1 MTKTYAYCVLFVA
14 AVVAARVG
22 FELLSHQT
30 RESILETIGALLL
43 VGLALTGVLLIV
55 MAIYTLAAP

>member
-1 MTKTYAYCVLFVA
+1 MTKTHAYCVLFVA
-14 AVVAARVG
+14 TVVAARVG

-30 RESILETIGALLL
+30 RETVDEAIAGLLL
-43 VGLALTGVLLIV
+43 GGLALTGVLLIA